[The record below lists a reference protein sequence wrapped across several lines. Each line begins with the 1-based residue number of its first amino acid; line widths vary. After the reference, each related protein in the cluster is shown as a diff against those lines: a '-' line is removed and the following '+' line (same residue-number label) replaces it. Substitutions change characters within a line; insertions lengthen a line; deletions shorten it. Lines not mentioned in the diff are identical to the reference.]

1 MKSFNG
7 IRIVHHNV
15 QGLCYKMDEL
25 VEWFHQCNGRDVI
38 FCFSET
44 WIKPNSP
51 HSGFSML
58 FSPFHSHSS
67 GNLLPGS
74 CIFLLNSL
82 QTEYPDVCKFAEES
96 YSNLNVC
103 CCFVTCKHQRIA
115 VISVYHSPSTSLKAA
130 INELSAVLL
139 QLSTSVQHFILAGD
153 FNINLLDG
161 SNTQSEYMNLLS
173 DFNLVQHVSEPTR
186 V

>member
-1 MKSFNG
+1 M
-7 IRIVHHNV
+7 
-15 QGLCYKMDEL
+15 
-25 VEWFHQCNGRDVI
+25 EWFHQCNGRDVI